1 VISFCSTR
9 AKTRTHRGS
18 SASIH
23 RPRAVLVML
32 AATAAITV
40 DIGCGGNK
48 GESGTPPIV
57 TVAAPA
63 MQEVND
69 YIDFTGNTV
78 AIDSVTLVARV
89 EGYLDSIHFTD
100 GALIKKGTLL
110 FTIQQQQ
117 YRDQLVQAQ
126 AQVAQQSAALFHAK
140 TELARYTALVKQRAA
155 TQTEVDHWL
164 YERDSAAAGLSSAQ
178 AQVDLAKLNLSYTEI
193 RAPFDGRI
201 GRHLVNTGNLVGS
214 LGLNTSLAE
223 INRIDP
229 MYIYFTINESDLLRL
244 MHRRPT
250 DSNQPLPNKII
261 PFNFGLANE
270 TGYPRE
276 GRLDFASISVAPTTG
291 TLQMR
296 GTFSNPDYSVL
307 PGLFVRVRVPSPDK
321 REALLLPGD
330 AISFDQ
336 QGEYVLIVDEKNIV
350 ERRSVKTGIQVGDML
365 VINEGLKPEDRV
377 IVEGQLQA
385 IPGREVVPQPAA
397 SASPSPA
404 S

>member
-1 VISFCSTR
+1 
-9 AKTRTHRGS
+9 
-18 SASIH
+18 
-23 RPRAVLVML
+23 ML

>member
-1 VISFCSTR
+1 M
-9 AKTRTHRGS
+9 
-18 SASIH
+18 
-23 RPRAVLVML
+23 LVV
-32 AATAAITV
+32 TAAITV
-40 DIGCGGNK
+40 VIGCGGNK
-48 GESGTPPIV
+48 RKSGTPPIV

-63 MQEVND
+63 MQEVSD
-69 YIDFTGNTV
+69 YMDLTGNTV

-100 GALIKKGTLL
+100 GALVKKGTLL

-117 YRDQLVQAQ
+117 YRDQLAQAQ

-201 GRHLVNTGNLVGS
+201 GRHLVDAGNLIGS
-214 LGLNTSLAE
+214 GGQKTSLAE

-244 MHRRPT
+244 IHRRPT
-250 DSNQPLPNKII
+250 HSNQLLPNKII

-291 TLQMR
+291 TLEVR

-307 PGLFVRVRVPSPDK
+307 PGLFVRVRLTSLYK

-330 AISFDQ
+330 AIAFDQ

-350 ERRSVKTGIQVGDML
+350 ERRGVKTGIQVGDML
-365 VINEGLKPEDRV
+365 VIDEGLKPEDRV
-377 IVEGQLQA
+377 IVEGLLQA
-385 IPGREVVPQPAA
+385 IPGREVNPQPAA
-397 SASPSPA
+397 SASLSPPVNKTRSPS
-404 S
+404 SG